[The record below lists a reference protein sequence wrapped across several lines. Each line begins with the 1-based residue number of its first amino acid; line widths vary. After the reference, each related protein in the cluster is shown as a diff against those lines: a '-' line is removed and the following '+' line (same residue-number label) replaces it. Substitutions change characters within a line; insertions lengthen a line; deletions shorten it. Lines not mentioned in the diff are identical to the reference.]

1 MKKFFSAAALFV
13 ASVFIFSACS
23 CSACNTDARIISSA
37 VWNKDPS
44 SPYVSTFSETAEYDV
59 VHVKDFK
66 VTTNKVT
73 YDFAAAKTDK
83 PVAEYGKGSYVTTA
97 KAVAQSALPEN
108 APKPQSSEI
117 YEYTT
122 LLSMPVKYTLGEKE
136 YSFNDTITSKVY
148 FLSSTD
154 ALQPIWSEKSYDNT
168 KYADGKIYRYVYT
181 VSILWNAKAELKITD
196 GSETADNDYIGDDNV
211 VMRKTEKT
219 ANYKYSKGC
228 VLDNEQLLFAVR
240 GFGLSASFN
249 RSVKVLDTAYSKLQ
263 TVGVRCASTANV
275 TDPWTLS
282 VNGASKEVAAASAY
296 LTTVNRSDGTYTGS
310 PIICYYQITN
320 YTGDDKEITADA
332 SGRGW
337 LVKMV
342 TKLPSELGALN
353 YRLKSVTV
361 TE

>member
-23 CSACNTDARIISSA
+23 CSACNTDARVISSA

-59 VHVKDFK
+59 IHVKDYK
-66 VTTNKVT
+66 VTTNRVT
-73 YDFAAAKTDK
+73 YDFTAAKTDK

-97 KAVAQSALPEN
+97 KAVTQASLPSN
-108 APKPQSSEI
+108 AAKPESSEI
-117 YEYTT
+117 YEYTASLT
-122 LLSMPVKYTLGEKE
+122 LPVKYTLGENE
-136 YSFNDTITSKVY
+136 YSFTDTISSKVY
-148 FLSSTD
+148 FLSSTH
-154 ALQPIWSEKSYDNT
+154 ALQPICSEKSYDNT

-181 VSILWNAKAELKITD
+181 VSVLWNAKAELTITD
-196 GSETADNDYIGDDNV
+196 GSETAVNDYNGDENV
-211 VMRKTEKT
+211 IMRKTEKT
-219 ANYKYSKGC
+219 ATYKYAKGC
-228 VLDNEQLLFAVR
+228 ALDNEQLLFATR

-249 RSVKVLDTAYSKLQ
+249 RSVKVLDTAYGKLQ

-275 TDPWTLS
+275 TDPWALS
-282 VNGASKEVAAASAY
+282 INEAVKDVATTSAY
-296 LTTVNRSDGTYTGS
+296 LTTIGRSDGTYAGS
-310 PIICYYQITN
+310 PMICYYQITN
-320 YTGDDKEITADA
+320 YNGDDKDVTADA
-332 SGRGW
+332 NGRSW

-342 TKLPSELGALN
+342 TKLPSDLGALN